1 MFCKDYSI
9 SFLKVYSLLCYNTI
23 MYQKHYETIT
33 DKLVEDGYII
43 IENIFETSLS
53 DDLLNSLDEQ
63 KFKRAGISSSS
74 TLHIDNQRR
83 RDKICWLESSNKAQ
97 EKFLTFCDGLRVY
110 LNHSLYL
117 GLSYYEAH
125 FAIYEE
131 GDFYEKHLDSFKGSK
146 NRVVTTVY
154 YLNEDFSKEDG
165 GELLIYDKNDKLIT
179 KVIPN
184 TNKLVVFLSEEFPHE
199 VLPAK
204 KKRHSIAGW
213 FRVDKS

>member
-1 MFCKDYSI
+1 
-9 SFLKVYSLLCYNTI
+9 
-23 MYQKHYETIT
+23 MYEKHYEQIT

-43 IENIFETSLS
+43 IENIFENSLS
-53 DDLLNSLDEQ
+53 KELLNSLDEQ
-63 KFKRAGISSSS
+63 KFKRAGISSASA
-74 TLHIDNQRR
+74 LHIDNKRR
-83 RDKICWLESSNKAQ
+83 RDKICWLESSNEAQ
-97 EKFLTFCDGLRVY
+97 EEFLAFCDGLRVY
-110 LNHSLYL
+110 LNRSLYL

-131 GDFYEKHLDSFKGSK
+131 GDFYEKHLDAFKGSK

-154 YLNEDFSKEDG
+154 YLNEDFSKKDG
-165 GELLIYDKNDKLIT
+165 GELLIYDKEDKLLT
-179 KVIPN
+179 TVIPN
-184 TNKLVVFLSEEFPHE
+184 ANTLVVFLSEDFAHE

>member
-1 MFCKDYSI
+1 
-9 SFLKVYSLLCYNTI
+9 
-23 MYQKHYETIT
+23 MYQKEYEKIT

-43 IENIFETSLS
+43 LKDLFSPAFNKE
-53 DDLLNSLDEQ
+53 LLNSLDEHN
-63 KFKRAGISSSS
+63 FKKAGISSASA
-74 TLHIDNQRR
+74 LHIDTQRR
-83 RDKICWLESSNKAQ
+83 RDKICWLEDSDKAQ
-97 EKFLTFCDGLRVY
+97 KEFLNFCDGLREY
-110 LNHSLYL
+110 LNRSLYL

-131 GDFYEKHLDSFKGSK
+131 GDFYEKHLDAFKGSK

-165 GELLIYDKNDKLIT
+165 GELLIYNKDDKLVT
-179 KVIPN
+179 NVIPN
-184 TNKLVVFLSEEFPHE
+184 ANTLVVFLSEEFPHE

-213 FRVDKS
+213 FRVDKTS